1 MRALPRISRFA
12 CLLFASTALAA
23 PVPLVNAVYNAAS
36 WVPAGLPNSG
46 IAEGSI
52 FTLIGTGMGPG
63 TLVQVTSY
71 HLPTSQ
77 GLAGTTVQ
85 VTVGGVTNYCIMVYT
100 FATQVAAI
108 LPSSTPVG
116 TGTLTL
122 SYQGAQSTSIAI
134 TVVKN
139 SVGIFAVNQE
149 GSGPGVITNLS
160 YQVQVPTNSAHPG
173 DILILWGTGLGPVT
187 GNETEPP
194 VPVDLGT
201 GVQIFVGGQ
210 SATVLYGG
218 RGSSAGLDQIN
229 FMVPAGL
236 SGCYV
241 SVVAQVNG
249 VVSNFTTIP
258 ITAPGQTYCSDGA
271 SGFSSA
277 NLAKL
282 QNGGTINVA
291 RLDLDNIAGD
301 NASAIFEQWSFLDL
315 ISSHG
320 VPGGPS
326 VGNCTVYDVPSGNGI
341 VVLDPF
347 SIPGL
352 NAGSQVSITGP
363 NGNKTLSQA
372 VTGTYLAQLSALGAT
387 PFISPGTYTF
397 SNGSGGTDIGPIT
410 ASVTYPGPLIWTNEA
425 SIKSVSVSHDLTITW
440 SGGSASDYVTII
452 GITGLASI
460 KQDTEFFCN
469 AQASAG
475 TFTIPPQVLAL
486 LPPAGIDSELTP
498 GIDFFVGLVT
508 PATVTAPN
516 LDYGFLFSDA
526 TVVTVLPIVP

>member
-1 MRALPRISRFA
+1 MTSLRRIFPFSVI
-12 CLLFASTALAA
+12 LFASVTLVSAA
-23 PVPLVNAVYNAAS
+23 PALSGVYNAAS

-52 FTLIGTGMGPG
+52 FTLIGTAMGPS
-63 TLVQVTSY
+63 TLVQVTKY
-71 HLPTSQ
+71 PLPTSQ

-100 FATQVAAI
+100 LATQVAAI

-116 TGTLTL
+116 TGTLTV
-122 SYQGAQSTSIAI
+122 SYQGAQSSIAI
-134 TVVKN
+134 RVVKN
-139 SVGIFAVNQE
+139 SVGIFSVNE
-149 GSGPGVITNLS
+149 IGSGPGIITNVN
-160 YQVQVPTNSAHPG
+160 YQVRVPTDSAHPG
-173 DILILWGTGLGPVT
+173 DILVLWATGLGPVT
-187 GNETEPP
+187 GDETEPP
-194 VPVDLGT
+194 TPVDLGT

-210 SATVLYGG
+210 PATVLYGG
-218 RGSSAGLDQIN
+218 RGSSPGLDQIN
-229 FMVPAGL
+229 FTVPSGL

-258 ITAPGQTYCSDGA
+258 IAAAGQTYCSDGL
-271 SGFSSA
+271 SSFSSA

-291 RLDLDNIAGD
+291 RLDMDNVDG
-301 NASAIFEQWSFLDL
+301 NNSSAIFEKWSYLDL

-326 VGNCTVYDVPSGNGI
+326 VGSCTVYDVPSGNGI

-347 SIPGL
+347 AIPGL
-352 NAGSQVSITGP
+352 NAGSSVSITGP
-363 NGNKTLSQA
+363 GGTKTLAQTT
-372 VTGTYLAQLSALGAT
+372 TGTYLAQLSAKGAT
-387 PFISPGTYTF
+387 PFLTPGTYTM
-397 SNGSGGTDIGPIT
+397 SNGSGGTDIGPISAT
-410 ASVTYPGPLIWTNEA
+410 VTYPQPLTWTNKA
-425 SIKSVSVSHDLTITW
+425 TTKSVSATHDLTVTW

-460 KQDTEFFCN
+460 SQDTEFFCT

-475 TFTIPPQVLAL
+475 QLTIPSQVFAL
-486 LPPAGIDSELTP
+486 LPSAGIDSSLQP
-498 GIDFFVGLVT
+498 GLDFFVGLVT
-508 PATVTAPN
+508 PATVTASN
-516 LDYGFLFSDA
+516 LDYGFLFSNA
-526 TVVTVLPIVP
+526 TLVTVLSILP

>member
-1 MRALPRISRFA
+1 MFSIRGILQSG
-12 CLLFASTALAA
+12 CLLVAFTGLAA
-23 PVPLVNAVYNAAS
+23 AVPLLNGVYNAAS
-36 WVPAGLPNSG
+36 WVPAGLPNSS

-52 FTLIGTGMGPG
+52 FTLTGTGMGPG
-63 TLVQVTSY
+63 SLVQVTSY
-71 HLPTSQ
+71 PLPTSQ

-100 FATQVAAI
+100 LGTQVAAI

-116 TGTLTL
+116 AGTLTL
-122 SYQGAQSTSIAI
+122 SYQGAQGSIPI
-134 TVVKN
+134 TVVRS
-139 SVGIFAVNQE
+139 SVGIFAVNEQ

-173 DILILWGTGLGPVT
+173 DILILWGTGLGPVS
-187 GNETEPP
+187 GDETEPP
-194 VPVDLGT
+194 VPADLGT

-210 SATVLYGG
+210 PAAVLYGG
-218 RGSSAGLDQIN
+218 RGSSPGLDQIN
-229 FMVPAGL
+229 FTVPSGL

-258 ITAPGQTYCSDGA
+258 ITAAGQSYCSDGPA
-271 SGFSSA
+271 GFSAA

-282 QNGGTINVA
+282 QNGGTMNVA
-291 RLDLDNIAGD
+291 RLDMDNISGN
-301 NASAIFEQWSFLDL
+301 NASAIFEQWSYLDL
-315 ISSHG
+315 IKSHG

-326 VGNCTVYDVPSGNGI
+326 VGNCTVYDVPSGHGI

-347 SIPGL
+347 SIPGVD
-352 NAGSQVSITGP
+352 AGSQVTITGP
-363 NGNKTLSQA
+363 NGTKTLSQA
-372 VTGTYLAQLSALGAT
+372 TTGTYLAQLSALGAT
-387 PFISPGTYTF
+387 PFLTPGTYTL
-397 SNGSGGTDIGPIT
+397 SNGGGGTAIGPIT
-410 ASVTYPGPLIWTNEA
+410 ATVTYPEPLTWTNEA
-425 SIKSVSVSHDLTITW
+425 TTRSVSVSHDLTITW

-475 TFTIPPQVLAL
+475 QLTIPSQVLAL
-486 LPPAGIDSELTP
+486 LPPAGIDSNLKP
-498 GIDFFVGLVT
+498 GMDFFVGLVT
-508 PATVTAPN
+508 TASVTAPN
-516 LDYGFLFSDA
+516 LDYGFLFSNA
-526 TVVTVLPIVP
+526 EVVTVLPIVP